1 MRTLSIIVQ
10 MIAIIV
16 GLLAVV
22 GAVFYGL
29 AWTALTLVRFVPMIG
44 KRHRHARWD
53 DLNRRSG
60 RQ

>member
-29 AWTALTLVRFVPMIG
+29 AWTALTLVQLVPMIG
-44 KRHRHARWD
+44 KRHRHARWEE
-53 DLNRRSG
+53 LNRRSG

>member
-10 MIAIIV
+10 MVAIIV

-29 AWTALTLVRFVPMIG
+29 AWITLTLVRFVPMIG

-53 DLNRRSG
+53 ELNRR
-60 RQ
+60 